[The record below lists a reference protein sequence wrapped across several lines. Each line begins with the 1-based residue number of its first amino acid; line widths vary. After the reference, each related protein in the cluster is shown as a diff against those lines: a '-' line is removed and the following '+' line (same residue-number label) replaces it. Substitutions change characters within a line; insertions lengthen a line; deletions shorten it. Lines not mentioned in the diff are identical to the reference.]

1 MKIIDRAKSHFESLG
16 VQSIEVEEWQDDKG
30 QPTIIYWQPI
40 TLAEKKKLFN
50 KTENLNDAGL
60 LADVVI
66 MKAIDKDGEK
76 IFSLEDK
83 LPIMHKVDS
92 DVLSKIAIAM
102 VQTPSAEELKK
113 KVSTDIELKNM
124 LILADRLKIN
134 LSELGQMSEYEF
146 NLWIGFMLDE
156 SEQSKANMKK

>member
-30 QPTIIYWQPI
+30 QPTTIYWQPI

-113 KVSTDIELKNM
+113 K
-124 LILADRLKIN
+124 
-134 LSELGQMSEYEF
+134 
-146 NLWIGFMLDE
+146 
-156 SEQSKANMKK
+156 

>member
-16 VQSIEVEEWQDDKG
+16 VQSIEVEEWQDEKG
-30 QPTIIYWQPI
+30 QPTVIYWQPI
-40 TLAEKKKLFN
+40 TLAEKKKLFSR
-50 KTENLNDAGL
+50 TENLNDAGL

-92 DVLSKIAIAM
+92 DVLSKIAVAM
-102 VQTPSAEELKK
+102 VQTPSPEELK

-124 LILADRLKIN
+124 LIVADRLKIN
-134 LSELGQMSEYEF
+134 LSELSQMSEYEF
-146 NLWIGFMLDE
+146 NLWVGFMLDE